1 MNPRSKKIFQ
11 FSALLCFFVFIIFL
25 RLWQLD
31 RIPPGLNRDEASIGY
46 TAWSI
51 LKTGKDEYGHF
62 LPLSIKSF
70 GDWKLPMS
78 VYLTIP
84 FTAVF
89 GLTNWAT
96 RLPFALAGIVTLFLF
111 YFLVKEIFANN
122 KKRRLYALLSLIF
135 LSALPWHFHF
145 SRYGHEGTIGLLF
158 LTGTVFFLLKSF
170 KKPWLLLLSALF
182 GGLTLYSYYTYF
194 IFTPIFSLGLI
205 LIYFTKLKKHK
216 TPALISLFLFIF
228 LSTIIFKATFAGTKT
243 KSSISFLN
251 DPVIIHSQIEIPRA
265 KMGHSLLARIIYNR
279 PVVFSRLFLTKYIAT
294 FLPNFLIIKGGDHP
308 LHNFPGMANIFRFQY
323 PFFLIG
329 LFFLLKKRSKASL
342 LLFWWFLI
350 TPLGS
355 SLTKDAPNSGR
366 VSPMIIPLVI
376 TISVGLVEFYYFIKN
391 RRQKIVFS
399 ILITTI
405 FGLSLLSLYQNY
417 FINFPHLRV
426 QNWGGGYQKLVSF
439 LNLSENQ
446 EKKVVIQRPNYSPY
460 IYFLFYSR
468 YNPETY
474 QQEATRYPPTEDGF
488 YHVKTFS
495 RYQFQDFELK
505 EEISQ
510 DQLTVVWTET
520 VNQEL
525 LNSLSPFLKTTIDD
539 GNQSIFYVFEGKPK

>member
-1 MNPRSKKIFQ
+1 MKPKSKKIFQ
-11 FSALLCFFVFIIFL
+11 FSALLCFFILIIFL

-51 LKTGKDEYGHF
+51 LKTGQDEYGHF

-84 FTAVF
+84 FTAAF
-89 GLTNWAT
+89 GLTNWST
-96 RLPFALAGIVTLFLF
+96 RLPFAFAGIITLFLF
-111 YFLVKEIFANN
+111 YFLVKEIFINN
-122 KKRRLYALLSLIF
+122 KKGHLYALLSLIF

-158 LTGTVFFLLKSF
+158 LTGAVFFLLKGL
-170 KKPWLLLLSALF
+170 KKPWLLLLAALL

-194 IFTPIFSLGLI
+194 IFTPVFSLGLI
-205 LIYFTKLKKHK
+205 FIYLAQLKNHK
-216 TPALISLFLFIF
+216 TPALISLFLFI
-228 LSTIIFKATFAGTKT
+228 LLLGIIFKATLTGTKT

-265 KMGHSLLARIIYNR
+265 KMDHSLLARIIYNR
-279 PVVFSRLFLTKYIAT
+279 PVVFSRLFLTKYFAT
-294 FLPNFLIIKGGDHP
+294 FLPSFLIIKGGDHP
-308 LHNFPGMANIFRFQY
+308 LHNFPGMANIFWFQY

-329 LFFLLKKRSKASL
+329 LFFLLKKRDKVSS

-376 TISVGLVEFYYFIKN
+376 TISVGLVESYYFVKN
-391 RRQKIVFS
+391 RKQKIAFS
-399 ILITTI
+399 ILMMMV
-405 FGLSLLSLYQNY
+405 FGLSLVSLYQKY
-417 FINFPHLRV
+417 FIDFPYLRA

-439 LNLSENQ
+439 LNISENR
-446 EKKVVIQRPNYSPY
+446 EKKVVMQRPNYSPY

-468 YNPETY
+468 YDPEAY
-474 QQEATRYPPTEDGF
+474 QQEAIRYSPTEDGF
-488 YHVKTFS
+488 YHVKAFS
-495 RYQFQDFELK
+495 RYQFRDFELE
-505 EEISQ
+505 EEINQ
-510 DQLTVVWTET
+510 DQLTVVWAEAI
-520 VNQEL
+520 NQEK
-525 LNSLSPFLKTTIDD
+525 LNLLSPFLKTTIDD
-539 GNQSIFYVFEGKPK
+539 GKQPIFYVFEGKPK